1 MKIKIYE
8 TLQNFFHKYRESNS
22 RDIDYEN
29 AKMIL
34 KNDND
39 AVLLDV
45 RSPQEYREG
54 HLENSINLPL
64 YNIEQECEKI
74 LPNKEFT
81 IIIYCQT
88 GNRSKRAMQIL
99 KKEGYLNL
107 YNIAGGIDNIS

>member
-1 MKIKIYE
+1 MNIYRM
-8 TLQNFFHKYRESNS
+8 LQSLFHKYRESNS
-22 RDIDYEN
+22 HDIDYEN

-34 KNDND
+34 KNDKY

-54 HLENSINLPL
+54 HLENSINLPI

-74 LPNKEFT
+74 LPNKESA

-99 KKEGYLNL
+99 KKEGYVNL
-107 YNIAGGIDNIS
+107 YNILGGMDNI